1 MWLSPSPN
9 NLSDGNA
16 FPENLGHSPLGVLRL
31 NGRELLFGEAN
42 CLVARIIPLFD
53 CGGEEKMA

>member
-31 NGRELLFGEAN
+31 NGRELLFGEARE
-42 CLVARIIPLFD
+42 CTAPIVLLFD

>member
-16 FPENLGHSPLGVLRL
+16 FPENLGHSPQGVLRL
-31 NGRELLFGEAN
+31 NRRELLFGEATE
-42 CLVARIIPLFD
+42 CTVPILLLFD
-53 CGGEEKMA
+53 CGGEER